1 MGNCAC
7 YVDPIQLEET
17 QKPLFFFLELTP
29 SCNNRCPG
37 CSNVFAQDRTP
48 APLSAA
54 EWKEVIDNLAP
65 HVGWLKLTGGEPTL
79 HPQFQEIV
87 AHISRL
93 DIPFTL
99 FTNGRWPEPESLIAF
114 LLGIPQLN
122 GLLVSLHGPDAPAHE
137 AFTGVVGSFA
147 ETVTNIRRATKAGF
161 LVSTSTVVT
170 RHSANRV
177 DEMIALAAE
186 LGASHA
192 VFNRYIGPSLP
203 GIEAGPAQ
211 EIWALQ
217 QVEKR
222 ITHRPESLTVRLGTP
237 LPHCFLS
244 ADGNGC
250 LAGIAFCTVDPWG
263 NVRPCNHAPLLCGNL
278 LEQPIE
284 EIWHGPAI
292 SHWRNLVPELCWQ
305 CGELSRCHGGCRADA
320 LLRGLNHDPLMREP
334 LPASR
339 FSLDFVDVWH
349 QERLVEFA

>member
-7 YVDPIQLEET
+7 YGPGPARGGSKAAV
-17 QKPLFFFLELTP
+17 FFLELTP
-29 SCNNRCPG
+29 ACNNRCPG
-37 CSNVFAQDRTP
+37 CSNVFAQDRTT

-54 EWKEVIDNLAP
+54 EWKGVIDNLAP

-137 AFTGVVGSFA
+137 AFTGVGGSFA
-147 ETVTNIRRATKAGF
+147 ETVANIRRATKAGF

-170 RHSANRV
+170 RHNANRV
-177 DEMIALAAE
+177 DDMIALAAE

-192 VFNRYIGPSLP
+192 VFNRFIGPSLP

-211 EIWALQ
+211 EKRGLR
-217 QVEKR
+217 QVGKLVTER
-222 ITHRPESLTVRLGTP
+222 SGTLTVRLGTP

-278 LEQPIE
+278 LEQSIE
-284 EIWHGPAI
+284 EIWQGPPMT
-292 SHWRNLVPELCWQ
+292 HWRTLVPEVCWQ

-320 LLRGLNHDPLMREP
+320 LLRGLDRDPLMRAP
-334 LPASR
+334 LPVSTLP
-339 FSLDFVDVWH
+339 LDFAGVLH